1 MKNFKEIVFAAS
13 LAFAA
18 AIAFTHANAHEIR
31 FGNLVIHHPWSRQT
45 PAGAKVAIGFMTITN
60 NGKEDDRLIGA
71 TAEISETAQI
81 HDMKMEGDVM
91 KMPELPDGVI
101 IPAGGS
107 VLLKPRSMHIMFM
120 GLKTLVHEGETFS
133 GTLTFEKTGTIEVDY
148 EVKGMTAT
156 TH

>member
-13 LAFAA
+13 LAFGA

-45 PAGAKVAIGFMTITN
+45 PAGAKAAAGFMTITN
-60 NGKEDDRLIGA
+60 TGQQDDRLIGA
-71 TAEISETAQI
+71 TAEISAIAQI
-81 HDMKMEGDVM
+81 HEMKMEGDVM
-91 KMPELPDGVI
+91 KMAELPDGLV

-107 VLLKPRSMHIMFM
+107 VELRPKSLHIMFM
-120 GLKTLVHEGETFS
+120 GLKGPAKEGETFA
-133 GTLTFEKTGTIEVDY
+133 GTLTFEKAGTIEIDY
-148 EVKGMTAT
+148 EVKGMTAA